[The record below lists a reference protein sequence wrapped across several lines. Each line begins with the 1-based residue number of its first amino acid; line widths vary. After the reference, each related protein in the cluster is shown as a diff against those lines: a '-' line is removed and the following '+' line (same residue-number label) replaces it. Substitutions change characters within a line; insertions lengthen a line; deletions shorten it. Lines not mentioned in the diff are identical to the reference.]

1 MSMSWCFFK
10 LRVPYQMLFIARK
23 KTTDFADVA
32 QMSSLL
38 CVKLRMRDRLRSR
51 LSVAPTLNG
60 QPHHAQDSALYS
72 SSETQVKDNGRT
84 CLSWVET
91 SAGAKR
97 LNLRTFKTSAC
108 RCKERWTY
116 KYTFKLSASVKNL
129 ELKFI
134 KKPLKRAPAWKKSQ
148 YFPLWPK
155 YSP

>member
-1 MSMSWCFFK
+1 MSRGVFFF
-10 LRVPYQMLFIARK
+10 LTRSFANAVYSARI
-23 KTTDFADVA
+23 FVVA

-38 CVKLRMRDRLRSR
+38 CLKLRMRDRLLSR

-84 CLSWVET
+84 CLRWVET

-108 RCKERWTY
+108 RCKER
-116 KYTFKLSASVKNL
+116 
-129 ELKFI
+129 
-134 KKPLKRAPAWKKSQ
+134 
-148 YFPLWPK
+148 
-155 YSP
+155 